1 MEFFQRLLNAYKKA
15 DKQAGG
21 WLPGGGTAS
30 PLTRAKQEGERNM
43 ANQIRQQSQQY
54 VGQPGRLAGRGQLSN
69 VVRATTQA
77 GTNPVSVALGDPKA
91 VEKVSQYYAQYPE
104 MQNEFDLN
112 TNMFLR
118 YLSGTGAD
126 GLKIAPVQKLE
137 PGVYPEHMVYLK
149 SAGLCGQSD
158 LVEVV
163 NGRVN
168 IIDYKTNNEIKTESF
183 KDWEGISEKLMSPV
197 NNLDDCNFNHYSL
210 QLSIYMYIIL
220 KHNPKLQP
228 GKMYIHHVLFDIEG
242 VDEFGYPITKYDHN
256 NDPVVKEVIPMEI
269 PYLKDEV
276 ISIINWLHDNR
287 DNIKKK

>member
-1 MEFFQRLLNAYKKA
+1 MSIVFNAADHSYKSVEADDIKWISVTSLVSNFKKPFDAKA
-15 DKQAGG
+15 VAARVTKSKRSKWYGIAPEKILEIWD
-21 WLPGGGTAS
+21 S
-30 PLTRAKQEGERNM
+30 E
-43 ANQIRQQSQQY
+43 AN
-54 VGQPGRLAGRGQLSN
+54 
-69 VVRATTQA
+69 RATTL
-77 GTNPVSVALGDPKA
+77 GTYYHNQREADLCSFDSIERDGVTVPVITP
-91 VEKVSQYYAQYPE
+91 VEE
-104 MQNEFDLN
+104 I
-112 TNMFLR
+112 
-118 YLSGTGAD
+118 D
-126 GLKIAPVQKLE
+126 GLKQAPSQRLD
-137 PGVYPEHMVYLK
+137 PGVYPEHMVFLK
-149 SAGLCGQSD
+149 SAGICGQSD

-163 NGRVN
+163 NGCVN
-168 IIDYKTNNEIKTESF
+168 ITDYKTNKEIKTESF

>member
-1 MEFFQRLLNAYKKA
+1 MSIVFNAADHSYKSVEADDIKWISVTSLVSNFKKPFDAKA
-15 DKQAGG
+15 VAARVTKSKRSKWYGIAPEKILEIWD
-21 WLPGGGTAS
+21 S
-30 PLTRAKQEGERNM
+30 E
-43 ANQIRQQSQQY
+43 AN
-54 VGQPGRLAGRGQLSN
+54 
-69 VVRATTQA
+69 RATTL
-77 GTNPVSVALGDPKA
+77 GTYYHNQREADLCSFASIERDGVTVPVITP
-91 VEKVSQYYAQYPE
+91 VEE
-104 MQNEFDLN
+104 I
-112 TNMFLR
+112 
-118 YLSGTGAD
+118 D
-126 GLKIAPVQKLE
+126 GLKQAPSQRLD
-137 PGVYPEHMVYLK
+137 PGVYPEHMVFLK
-149 SAGLCGQSD
+149 SAGICGQSD

-163 NGRVN
+163 NGCVN
-168 IIDYKTNNEIKTESF
+168 ITDYKTNKEIKTESF

-269 PYLKDEV
+269 SYLKDEV